1 MDNRSIRLPCR
12 VCINRQKL
20 SGLGPLLSYT
30 LEYAGVLTNV
40 EEGAIGVV
48 QESFEKGVRY
58 KCGIF
63 CTTRIRNQFNSVDK
77 LRCCTSRASSV
88 F

>member
-48 QESFEKGVRY
+48 QESF
-58 KCGIF
+58 
-63 CTTRIRNQFNSVDK
+63 
-77 LRCCTSRASSV
+77 
-88 F
+88 